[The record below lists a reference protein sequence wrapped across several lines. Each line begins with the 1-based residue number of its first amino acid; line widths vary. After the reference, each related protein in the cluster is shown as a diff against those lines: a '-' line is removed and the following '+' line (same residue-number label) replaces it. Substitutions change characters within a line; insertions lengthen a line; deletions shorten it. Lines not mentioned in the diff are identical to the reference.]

1 MPHIQDEVEHRLASI
16 PDAAHHSPSTP
27 YRKDLPVKLVEKV
40 LQALPDLNDR
50 PAVIAVDGMIGA
62 GKTTAARKIQEH
74 FQDRAA
80 MVSTDLFILVTRSQW
95 DTYLDGREIQLH
107 QWYDLDKIRDT
118 LLKTRQGGT
127 FQVPGLYNL
136 SNGQKD
142 YELTFDC
149 DGIQAV
155 ILEGLFAFHDVFAD
169 LIDVKVFLEAPQE
182 VALERARIRD
192 ETVRNIP
199 PEMWQ
204 KKIRIY
210 HDFYTPYVEHL
221 RSLADIVHQTGSDE

>member
-1 MPHIQDEVEHRLASI
+1 MRLHQPSRRRIILLQDPSRKE
-16 PDAAHHSPSTP
+16 SP
-27 YRKDLPVKLVEKV
+27 VNLVQKV
-40 LQALPDLNDR
+40 LQALPQPSGR

-62 GKTTAARKIQEH
+62 GKTTAAQKLRDH
-74 FQDRAA
+74 FNDQAA

-95 DTYLDGREIQLH
+95 DQHLDGREIHLH
-107 QWYDLDKIRDT
+107 QWYDLDKIRET
-118 LLKTRQGGT
+118 LLKIRQGGT
-127 FQVPGLYNL
+127 FSVPGLYNL

-149 DGIQAV
+149 NGIQAV

-182 VALERARIRD
+182 IALERARIRD

-199 PEMWQ
+199 AEMWQ

-210 HDFYTPYVEHL
+210 HDFYTPYVDHL
-221 RSLADIVHQTGSDE
+221 RSLADIVHPTGSGD